1 MPGRSPLVATA
12 EQKAAL
18 QELSRSDVHG
28 EADRARAILLT
39 LQGWTSLELA
49 EAFGVTPEAVRH
61 WRGWFAD
68 RGVDALRSTLAPG
81 PSPAKGERALAV
93 ASLLLRQ
100 TVEDRTNWTLPR
112 LRAEV
117 ERRRSPVIE
126 RQTGASISA
135 GRLSVLLKKGGSV
148 GAGPGTFCPG
158 DKTGMP
164 CSAWACGCG
173 CARPRPTRATSCC
186 CMATRVR
193 R

>member
-18 QELSRSDVHG
+18 QELSQSDVRG
-28 EADRARAILLT
+28 EADRARAVLLT
-39 LQGWTSLELA
+39 LEGWTSLELA
-49 EAFGVTPEAVRH
+49 KAFGVTPEAVRH
-61 WRGWFAD
+61 WRGWFSE

-100 TVEDRTNWTLPR
+100 PVEDRTNWTLPR

-126 RQTGASISA
+126 RQTG
-135 GRLSVLLKKGGSV
+135 GR
-148 GAGPGTFCPG
+148 P
-158 DKTGMP
+158 
-164 CSAWACGCG
+164 
-173 CARPRPTRATSCC
+173 
-186 CMATRVR
+186 
-193 R
+193 

>member
-1 MPGRSPLVATA
+1 MVIMSGRSSLVATV

-18 QELSRSDVHG
+18 QELAGSEVRG

-39 LQGWTSLELA
+39 LQGWTSLEVA

-61 WRGWFAD
+61 WRGWFAE

-81 PSPAKGERALAV
+81 PSPARGKRALEV

-100 TVEDRTNWTLPR
+100 PVEDRTNWTLPR
-112 LRAEV
+112 LRAE
-117 ERRRSPVIE
+117 IE

-148 GAGPGTFCPG
+148 GGGPGTP
-158 DKTGMP
+158 
-164 CSAWACGCG
+164 
-173 CARPRPTRATSCC
+173 
-186 CMATRVR
+186 
-193 R
+193 